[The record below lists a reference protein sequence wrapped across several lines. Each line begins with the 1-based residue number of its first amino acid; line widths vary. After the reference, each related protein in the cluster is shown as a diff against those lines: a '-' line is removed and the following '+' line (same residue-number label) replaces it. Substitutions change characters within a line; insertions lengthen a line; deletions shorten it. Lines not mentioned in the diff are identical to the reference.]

1 MQNSRRLST
10 ATEEYEKIVTFV
22 KRILNADPLKRH
34 YFPLGLAGCML
45 LHQTYIKSA
54 QIFNQ
59 ISQRLISFKK
69 NKQKKKTSTS
79 MQHALYLS

>member
-10 ATEEYEKIVTFV
+10 ATEEYEKIVKFV
-22 KRILNADPLKRH
+22 KMILNADPLKRH

-59 ISQRLISFKK
+59 ISQLLISF
-69 NKQKKKTSTS
+69 KKKTSTS